1 MAKAL
6 GKTEDAAWLTRLANE
21 RRAFFRKTF
30 VDEATGKTICSWYDA
45 ERKGQ
50 LIDTQTSYALP
61 LAFHVVDGDLQK
73 KMALISLQPSR
84 LRWPVI
90 LLIRS

>member
-21 RRAFFRKTF
+21 RRASS
-30 VDEATGKTICSWYDA
+30 GKHSLMRLQVRPSVRGMML

-61 LAFHVVDGDLQK
+61 LAFHG
-73 KMALISLQPSR
+73 
-84 LRWPVI
+84 RW
-90 LLIRS
+90 